1 MRSVSG
7 VGRFAA
13 IAAVVIA
20 VAVVGYL
27 PLGTSSYKVTAEF
40 ENAGQLVKGN
50 PVQIG
55 GVAVGTVSDIEIAPN
70 GHVLIAMTLKGPQT
84 RSRRARKPRSAS
96 FRSRASLGATSSSSS
111 PASR

>member
-1 MRSVSG
+1 M
-7 VGRFAA
+7 
-13 IAAVVIA
+13 
-20 VAVVGYL
+20 VGYL

-55 GVAVGTVSDIEIAPN
+55 GVAVATVSDIEIAPN

-84 RSRRARKPRSAS
+84 RSRRARKAEIRQL
-96 FRSRASLGATSSSSS
+96 SLSSIAGRYSSSSS

>member
-7 VGRFAA
+7 VGRIAA

-27 PLGTSSYKVTAEF
+27 LVGSSSYKVTAEF

-84 RSRRARKPRSAS
+84 RSRRARKARSAI
-96 FRSRASLGATSSSSS
+96 RSRASLGATSSSSS